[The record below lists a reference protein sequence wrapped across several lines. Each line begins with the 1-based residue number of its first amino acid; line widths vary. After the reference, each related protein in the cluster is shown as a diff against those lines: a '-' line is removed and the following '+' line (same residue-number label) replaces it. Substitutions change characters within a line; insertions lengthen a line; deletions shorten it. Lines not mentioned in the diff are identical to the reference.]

1 MVKPYNKWN
10 VHQLQNYISSK
21 GKQVKK
27 GTEKD
32 ANSLASQVQESW
44 YETADEAN
52 DAYHNVQDWIF
63 DT

>member
-1 MVKPYNKWN
+1 MKPYNKWDTQ
-10 VHQLQNYISSK
+10 QLQNYLNSK

-32 ANSLASQVQESW
+32 AKSLAAQVQEYW
-44 YETADEAN
+44 YETNDEAN
-52 DAYHNVQDWIF
+52 DAYKNVQDWIF